1 MENREDFFLQLPN
14 EVLQLIF
21 SRINDFKT
29 LAQCMSVSRTFRQQA
44 MQVSSLIIVCPGS
57 FSSFDERLRR
67 IFCMVKAFRNL
78 QSLVVRVGQPREEPP
93 SWARCMRYV
102 EIGNAVE
109 KFMFMAAKGGDFSEL
124 DSTLLGVDSSG
135 KSSPGSHSVASLSNV
150 HADTNFEVKSQSV
163 NNADMANLNGNTTA
177 IGASCKKDSTNTENG
192 NGTLLSEV
200 EDTPVQPRDRSPSYG
215 VTSFDVSMRRNPL
228 SHFTLRQVIAPSN
241 DVLKRMLPVI
251 HFAIVQGLNELR
263 DSLPTFVAQ
272 FANLRSFLL
281 VDMVESITV
290 FLREH
295 HIQELKSSYLQD
307 LEDSP
312 SVIQD
317 TSEMVDH
324 CSQSSLAE
332 RNQEL
337 SGTRHFEFP
346 DSIHPNSTQI
356 TQNASCIESIN
367 KDHSLRQNSHEP
379 QKISAINDGTHLFKK
394 FNRLRLQTLKGK
406 EKLTDYEESDS
417 QGLHISSSSDCC
429 YHGTP
434 SNIIEHGEG
443 SHLGECSSFCRND
456 RSLHLKMSEL
466 EISHINAS
474 VSECGMN
481 SHNGLAPLDA
491 LGSNSNTHSGI
502 PETISESGHDVGRGE
517 LGWDCFRHDDNT
529 VRFNNHNLHGS
540 KYAKDSRLDFTN
552 KCSLRRSNKVDAWKK
567 KGLAR
572 VLTGIKETADVF
584 SNHCSQAWNDPRSIT
599 APHEGALYNVHGSV
613 SECREGP
620 CACDS
625 QNTSLPSSCFSQQA
639 IVSEAHENSGGSV
652 VHVDSWQEQRKRSY
666 DISCVQQHSDD
677 QTSKNVPPCKSTS
690 EAHEDTNQNIDRNC
704 VSQRER
710 VRDLVWRKRHRVM
723 EKDALSFDY
732 TFWRVERVSSCDYV
746 MSDISMCIATH
757 AARPLEDSEK
767 EVLTNAAI
775 AGPFLVETVSHINS
789 HYSCHHL

>member
-443 SHLGECSSFCRND
+443 SHLG
-456 RSLHLKMSEL
+456 
-466 EISHINAS
+466 
-474 VSECGMN
+474 
-481 SHNGLAPLDA
+481 
-491 LGSNSNTHSGI
+491 
-502 PETISESGHDVGRGE
+502 
-517 LGWDCFRHDDNT
+517 
-529 VRFNNHNLHGS
+529 
-540 KYAKDSRLDFTN
+540 
-552 KCSLRRSNKVDAWKK
+552 
-567 KGLAR
+567 
-572 VLTGIKETADVF
+572 IKETADVF

-599 APHEGALYNVHGSV
+599 APHEGALCKDGQITAN
-613 SECREGP
+613 ENMLAREG
-620 CACDS
+620 
-625 QNTSLPSSCFSQQA
+625 
-639 IVSEAHENSGGSV
+639 G
-652 VHVDSWQEQRKRSY
+652 
-666 DISCVQQHSDD
+666 
-677 QTSKNVPPCKSTS
+677 
-690 EAHEDTNQNIDRNC
+690 
-704 VSQRER
+704 
-710 VRDLVWRKRHRVM
+710 VWFM
-723 EKDALSFDY
+723 
-732 TFWRVERVSSCDYV
+732 
-746 MSDISMCIATH
+746 
-757 AARPLEDSEK
+757 
-767 EVLTNAAI
+767 
-775 AGPFLVETVSHINS
+775 
-789 HYSCHHL
+789 

>member
-443 SHLGECSSFCRND
+443 SHL
-456 RSLHLKMSEL
+456 
-466 EISHINAS
+466 
-474 VSECGMN
+474 
-481 SHNGLAPLDA
+481 
-491 LGSNSNTHSGI
+491 
-502 PETISESGHDVGRGE
+502 
-517 LGWDCFRHDDNT
+517 
-529 VRFNNHNLHGS
+529 
-540 KYAKDSRLDFTN
+540 
-552 KCSLRRSNKVDAWKK
+552 VDAWKK

-599 APHEGALYNVHGSV
+599 APHEGALCKDGQITANENMLAREVNDIHGSISDVRFRGLADNVHGSV

>member
-443 SHLGECSSFCRND
+443 SHL
-456 RSLHLKMSEL
+456 
-466 EISHINAS
+466 
-474 VSECGMN
+474 
-481 SHNGLAPLDA
+481 
-491 LGSNSNTHSGI
+491 
-502 PETISESGHDVGRGE
+502 
-517 LGWDCFRHDDNT
+517 
-529 VRFNNHNLHGS
+529 
-540 KYAKDSRLDFTN
+540 
-552 KCSLRRSNKVDAWKK
+552 
-567 KGLAR
+567 
-572 VLTGIKETADVF
+572 
-584 SNHCSQAWNDPRSIT
+584 AWNDPRSIT
-599 APHEGALYNVHGSV
+599 APHEGALCKDGQITAN
-613 SECREGP
+613 ENMLAREG
-620 CACDS
+620 
-625 QNTSLPSSCFSQQA
+625 
-639 IVSEAHENSGGSV
+639 G
-652 VHVDSWQEQRKRSY
+652 
-666 DISCVQQHSDD
+666 
-677 QTSKNVPPCKSTS
+677 
-690 EAHEDTNQNIDRNC
+690 
-704 VSQRER
+704 
-710 VRDLVWRKRHRVM
+710 VWFM
-723 EKDALSFDY
+723 
-732 TFWRVERVSSCDYV
+732 
-746 MSDISMCIATH
+746 
-757 AARPLEDSEK
+757 
-767 EVLTNAAI
+767 
-775 AGPFLVETVSHINS
+775 
-789 HYSCHHL
+789 